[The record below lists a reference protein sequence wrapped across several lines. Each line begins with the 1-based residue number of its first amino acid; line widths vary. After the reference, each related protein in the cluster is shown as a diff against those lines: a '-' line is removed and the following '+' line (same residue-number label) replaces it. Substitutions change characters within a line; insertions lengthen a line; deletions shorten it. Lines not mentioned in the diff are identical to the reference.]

1 MPPVEIESVPL
12 PVDAHAEIGIHL
24 KIVEKATT
32 IPLVNDAVTAVTP
45 IITEAVTA
53 ATNLHTQVREAN
65 TVYNTVEDLILG
77 GIKEATPTLTESVP
91 EVVKTTLATTVG
103 QLDTLAC
110 DGLDK
115 LTTTIPQ
122 LNEPTQ
128 EIITN
133 TTGEIVTVV
142 NDVTDYVTSFS
153 IAQWGLKTADKA
165 LDVTEKILHTLEP
178 SDDPDTPLSPIFS
191 LPLVAT
197 VLSCVKPTVAKVRA
211 LRRYLR
217 SLRHGGRRRACATA
231 DETTIGWFL
240 ETFYINILLTT
251 VFGIRIAPLCETT
264 TDDLPLA
271 TSGKRKTPEP
281 EDVEEETVVM
291 LSDEKIAEYDEAQD
305 PDYEPTEE
313 ETPDEPLE
321 YDSQA
326 EISQEHIAD
335 EEVTEGTT
343 VEEVEEETVEA
354 TEESQEIVTEESSQ
368 EELVTEE
375 SSQEG
380 TVEDDAC
387 NTPAC
392 EKVVVEGKHVV
403 VEEVKPMGTLEDETT
418 GEVEETTDMAEEVLT
433 TETTETTDMTE
444 EALTTETTDMTEEI
458 LTTETTDM
466 TEEAHTTETTE
477 TTDMTEEVIPTE
489 TTKTTDM
496 TEEVIPTETTGM
508 TEEVLT
514 TETTDMLAT
523 ETTDMTEEVHTT
535 ETTDVTGE
543 VVTETTGE
551 EVHTT
556 NTTEM
561 TGEVE
566 TGEVVTETT
575 GEEVH
580 TTNTTEMTGEVE
592 HTTDMEATS

>member
-165 LDVTEKILHTLEP
+165 LDVTEKVLHTLEP

-251 VFGIRIAPLCETT
+251 VFGIRIAPLSETT
-264 TDDLPLA
+264 ADDLPLA

-281 EDVEEETVVM
+281 EDAEEETVVM

-313 ETPDEPLE
+313 TPDEPLE

-335 EEVTEGTT
+335 EEVVEGTT
-343 VEEVEEETVEA
+343 VEEVVEEATEEETA

-368 EELVTEE
+368 EDLVTEE

-380 TVEDDAC
+380 TVDDDSC

-403 VEEVKPMGTLEDETT
+403 VDEVKPMGTLEDATT
-418 GEVEETTDMAEEVLT
+418 GEVEETTEEVVHT
-433 TETTETTDMTE
+433 TEVVDETETTDVTE
-444 EALTTETTDMTEEI
+444 EV
-458 LTTETTDM
+458 
-466 TEEAHTTETTE
+466 HTTE
-477 TTDMTEEVIPTE
+477 TTDMTEEVHTTGTTDLTE
-489 TTKTTDM
+489 DITETTDM
-496 TEEVIPTETTGM
+496 TEEVHTTEATDM
-508 TEEVLT
+508 TEEVHT
-514 TETTDMLAT
+514 DTTDMTGEVVTETMVDTTDMHTT

-535 ETTDVTGE
+535 ETTDMTAE
-543 VVTETTGE
+543 VV
-551 EVHTT
+551 HTS
-556 NTTEM
+556 E
-561 TGEVE
+561 
-566 TGEVVTETT
+566 
-575 GEEVH
+575 
-580 TTNTTEMTGEVE
+580 
-592 HTTDMEATS
+592 TTDMS

>member
-77 GIKEATPTLTESVP
+77 GIKEATPTITESVP
-91 EVVKTTLATTVG
+91 EVVKTTLATTVD

-165 LDVTEKILHTLEP
+165 LDVTEKVLHTLEP

-251 VFGIRIAPLCETT
+251 VFGIRIAPLSETT

-313 ETPDEPLE
+313 TPDEPLE

-343 VEEVEEETVEA
+343 VEEVAEETVEPEA

-418 GEVEETTDMAEEVLT
+418 GEVEETTDATEEVHT
-433 TETTETTDMTE
+433 TETTDATEEVHTTETTDMTE
-444 EALTTETTDMTEEI
+444 EV
-458 LTTETTDM
+458 
-466 TEEAHTTETTE
+466 HTTETTE
-477 TTDMTEEVIPTE
+477 TTDMTEEVHTTE
-489 TTKTTDM
+489 TTETTDM
-496 TEEVIPTETTGM
+496 TEEVLATETTGM

-514 TETTDMLAT
+514 TETTDML
-523 ETTDMTEEVHTT
+523 TT
-535 ETTDVTGE
+535 ETTD
-543 VVTETTGE
+543 
-551 EVHTT
+551 
-556 NTTEM
+556 M

-580 TTNTTEMTGEVE
+580 TTETTEMTGGVE

>member
-418 GEVEETTDMAEEVLT
+418 GEVEETTDMAEEVHTTETTDVTEEVLT
-433 TETTETTDMTE
+433 TKTTETTDMTE
-444 EALTTETTDMTEEI
+444 EALI
-458 LTTETTDM
+458 
-466 TEEAHTTETTE
+466 
-477 TTDMTEEVIPTE
+477 TE

-496 TEEVIPTETTGM
+496 TEEVLATETTGM

-514 TETTDMLAT
+514 TETTDML
-523 ETTDMTEEVHTT
+523 TTKTTNMTEEVHTT
-535 ETTDVTGE
+535 ETTDMTGE

-551 EVHTT
+551 EVHITETT
-556 NTTEM
+556 DMTGEVE

-580 TTNTTEMTGEVE
+580 GTITTEMTGEVE

>member
-321 YDSQA
+321 YDSA
-326 EISQEHIAD
+326 AAD
-335 EEVTEGTT
+335 EEVVEGTT
-343 VEEVEEETVEA
+343 VEDVAEEATEEETA

-403 VEEVKPMGTLEDETT
+403 VEEVRPMGTLEDETT
-418 GEVEETTDMAEEVLT
+418 GEVEETTDMTEEVLTTETTDMTEEVLT

-444 EALTTETTDMTEEI
+444 EVHTTETTDMTEEV
-458 LTTETTDM
+458 
-466 TEEAHTTETTE
+466 HTTETTE
-477 TTDMTEEVIPTE
+477 TTDMTEEVLA
-489 TTKTTDM
+489 
-496 TEEVIPTETTGM
+496 TETTGM

-514 TETTDMLAT
+514 TETTDMLT
-523 ETTDMTEEVHTT
+523 TKTTDTEEVHTT
-535 ETTDVTGE
+535 DMTGE

-551 EVHTT
+551 EVHITETT
-556 NTTEM
+556 DMTGEVE

-580 TTNTTEMTGEVE
+580 GTITTEMTGEVE

>member
-403 VEEVKPMGTLEDETT
+403 VEDVKPMGTLEDETT
-418 GEVEETTDMAEEVLT
+418 GEVEDTTNMAEEVHRTETTDVTEEVLT
-433 TETTETTDMTE
+433 TETTD
-444 EALTTETTDMTEEI
+444 
-458 LTTETTDM
+458 
-466 TEEAHTTETTE
+466 
-477 TTDMTEEVIPTE
+477 
-489 TTKTTDM
+489 
-496 TEEVIPTETTGM
+496 M

-514 TETTDMLAT
+514 TETTDMTEEVLAT
-523 ETTDMTEEVHTT
+523 ETTGMTEEVPTTETTDMLTTKTTDMTEEVHST
-535 ETTDVTGE
+535 ETTDMTGE

-551 EVHTT
+551 EVHITETT
-556 NTTEM
+556 DMTGEVE

-580 TTNTTEMTGEVE
+580 GTITTEMTGEVE

>member
-77 GIKEATPTLTESVP
+77 GIKEATPTITESVP
-91 EVVKTTLATTVG
+91 EVVKTTLATTVD

-197 VLSCVKPTVAKVRA
+197 VLSCVKPTIAKVCA

-335 EEVTEGTT
+335 EEVAEGTT
-343 VEEVEEETVEA
+343 VEEVAEETVEPEATEEETA

-392 EKVVVEGKHVV
+392 EKVVVEGKHVA

-418 GEVEETTDMAEEVLT
+418 GEVEETTDVAEV
-433 TETTETTDMTE
+433 
-444 EALTTETTDMTEEI
+444 
-458 LTTETTDM
+458 
-466 TEEAHTTETTE
+466 HTTETTE
-477 TTDMTEEVIPTE
+477 TTDMTEEVLTTE
-489 TTKTTDM
+489 TTETTDVTEEVHTTETTDM
-496 TEEVIPTETTGM
+496 TEEVLTTETTETTDVTEEVHTTETTETTDMTEEVLATETTDM

-514 TETTDMLAT
+514 TETTDIT
-523 ETTDMTEEVHTT
+523 EEVHTTDMTGEVVHTT
-535 ETTDVTGE
+535 ETTD
-543 VVTETTGE
+543 
-551 EVHTT
+551 
-556 NTTEM
+556 M

-580 TTNTTEMTGEVE
+580 TTETTEMTGEVE

>member
-1 MPPVEIESVPL
+1 MGFILTSIKMPPVEIESVPL

-91 EVVKTTLATTVG
+91 EVVKTTLATTVD

-165 LDVTEKILHTLEP
+165 LDVTEKILHTMEP
-178 SDDPDTPLSPIFS
+178 TDDPDTPLSPIFS

-217 SLRHGGRRRACATA
+217 SLRHGGRRRACA

-281 EDVEEETVVM
+281 EDAEEETVVM

-321 YDSQA
+321 YNSAA

-335 EEVTEGTT
+335 EEVVEGTT
-343 VEEVEEETVEA
+343 VEDVAEETVEPEA
-354 TEESQEIVTEESSQ
+354 TEEETATEE
-368 EELVTEE
+368 
-375 SSQEG
+375 
-380 TVEDDAC
+380 
-387 NTPAC
+387 
-392 EKVVVEGKHVV
+392 
-403 VEEVKPMGTLEDETT
+403 
-418 GEVEETTDMAEEVLT
+418 
-433 TETTETTDMTE
+433 
-444 EALTTETTDMTEEI
+444 
-458 LTTETTDM
+458 
-466 TEEAHTTETTE
+466 
-477 TTDMTEEVIPTE
+477 
-489 TTKTTDM
+489 
-496 TEEVIPTETTGM
+496 
-508 TEEVLT
+508 
-514 TETTDMLAT
+514 
-523 ETTDMTEEVHTT
+523 
-535 ETTDVTGE
+535 
-543 VVTETTGE
+543 
-551 EVHTT
+551 
-556 NTTEM
+556 
-561 TGEVE
+561 
-566 TGEVVTETT
+566 
-575 GEEVH
+575 
-580 TTNTTEMTGEVE
+580 
-592 HTTDMEATS
+592 

>member
-1 MPPVEIESVPL
+1 MGQSQCHSSLKNSSVLYLATLILTSTKMPPVEIESVPR

-91 EVVKTTLATTVG
+91 EVVKTTLATTVDH
-103 QLDTLAC
+103 LDTLAC

-165 LDVTEKILHTLEP
+165 LDVTEKVLHTLEP

-231 DETTIGWFL
+231 DETTLGWFL

-313 ETPDEPLE
+313 TPDEPLE

-335 EEVTEGTT
+335 EEVVEGTT
-343 VEEVEEETVEA
+343 VEEVVEEATEEETA

-368 EELVTEE
+368 EDLVTEE

-380 TVEDDAC
+380 TVDDDSC

-418 GEVEETTDMAEEVLT
+418 GEVEETTEEVVHT
-433 TETTETTDMTE
+433 TEVVDETETTDVTE
-444 EALTTETTDMTEEI
+444 DI
-458 LTTETTDM
+458 
-466 TEEAHTTETTE
+466 
-477 TTDMTEEVIPTE
+477 
-489 TTKTTDM
+489 
-496 TEEVIPTETTGM
+496 
-508 TEEVLT
+508 
-514 TETTDMLAT
+514 T

-535 ETTDVTGE
+535 EATDMT
-543 VVTETTGE
+543 E
-551 EVHTT
+551 EV
-556 NTTEM
+556 
-561 TGEVE
+561 
-566 TGEVVTETT
+566 
-575 GEEVH
+575 
-580 TTNTTEMTGEVE
+580 
-592 HTTDMEATS
+592 

>member
-77 GIKEATPTLTESVP
+77 GIKEATPTITESVP
-91 EVVKTTLATTVG
+91 EVVKTTLATTVD

-197 VLSCVKPTVAKVRA
+197 VLSCVKPTIAKVCA

-313 ETPDEPLE
+313 TPDEPLE

-343 VEEVEEETVEA
+343 VEEVEEETVEPEA

-418 GEVEETTDMAEEVLT
+418 GEVEETTDMAEVHTTETTDLTEEGLTTETTDVTEEVLT
-433 TETTETTDMTE
+433 TETTDVTE
-444 EALTTETTDMTEEI
+444 EV
-458 LTTETTDM
+458 
-466 TEEAHTTETTE
+466 HTTETTE
-477 TTDMTEEVIPTE
+477 TTDMTEEVLATE
-489 TTKTTDM
+489 T
-496 TEEVIPTETTGM
+496 
-508 TEEVLT
+508 
-514 TETTDMLAT
+514 T

-535 ETTDVTGE
+535 ETTETTDMTEE
-543 VVTETTGE
+543 VLATETTDMTEEVLTTETTDITEEVHTTETTGE

-556 NTTEM
+556 ETTEM

-580 TTNTTEMTGEVE
+580 TTNTTDMTGEVE

>member
-1 MPPVEIESVPL
+1 MGQSQCHSSSKNSSVICLATLILTSTKMPPVEIESVPL
-12 PVDAHAEIGIHL
+12 PVDVHAEIGIHL

-65 TVYNTVEDLILG
+65 TVYNTVEDFILG
-77 GIKEATPTLTESVP
+77 GIKGATPTLTESVP
-91 EVVKTTLATTVG
+91 EVVKTTLATTVD

-142 NDVTDYVTSFS
+142 NDVTNYVTSFP
-153 IAQWGLKTADKA
+153 IAQWGLKTTDNA

-197 VLSCVKPTVAKVRA
+197 VLSCVKPTVAKVCA

-313 ETPDEPLE
+313 TPDEPLE

-335 EEVTEGTT
+335 EKVTEGTT
-343 VEEVEEETVEA
+343 VEEVEEETVEPEA
-354 TEESQEIVTEESSQ
+354 TEESQ

-418 GEVEETTDMAEEVLT
+418 VEVEETTDMAEEVHTTETTDVTEEVLT
-433 TETTETTDMTE
+433 TKTTETTDMTE
-444 EALTTETTDMTEEI
+444 EALTTETI
-458 LTTETTDM
+458 ETTDT

-477 TTDMTEEVIPTE
+477 TTDMTET
-489 TTKTTDM
+489 
-496 TEEVIPTETTGM
+496 
-508 TEEVLT
+508 
-514 TETTDMLAT
+514 T
-523 ETTDMTEEVHTT
+523 ETTDMTEVL
-535 ETTDVTGE
+535 
-543 VVTETTGE
+543 
-551 EVHTT
+551 
-556 NTTEM
+556 
-561 TGEVE
+561 
-566 TGEVVTETT
+566 
-575 GEEVH
+575 
-580 TTNTTEMTGEVE
+580 
-592 HTTDMEATS
+592 AT

>member
-418 GEVEETTDMAEEVLT
+418 GEVEETTDVTEEVQTTETTGVTEEVLT

-444 EALTTETTDMTEEI
+444 EALP
-458 LTTETTDM
+458 TETTDM
-466 TEEAHTTETTE
+466 TEEAHTTATTE
-477 TTDMTEEVIPTE
+477 TTDMTEEVLATE
-489 TTKTTDM
+489 TTD
-496 TEEVIPTETTGM
+496 M

-535 ETTDVTGE
+535 ETTDMAGE

-551 EVHTT
+551 EVHITETT
-556 NTTEM
+556 DMTGEVE

-580 TTNTTEMTGEVE
+580 GTITTEMTGEVE

>member
-418 GEVEETTDMAEEVLT
+418 GEVEETTDMAEEVHTTETTDVTEEVLT
-433 TETTETTDMTE
+433 TNTTETTDMTE
-444 EALTTETTDMTEEI
+444 EALTTETTDVTEEV
-458 LTTETTDM
+458 
-466 TEEAHTTETTE
+466 HTTETTE
-477 TTDMTEEVIPTE
+477 TTDMTEEVIATE
-489 TTKTTDM
+489 TTD
-496 TEEVIPTETTGM
+496 M

-514 TETTDMLAT
+514 TETTDMLTT

-535 ETTDVTGE
+535 ETTDMTGE

-551 EVHTT
+551 EVHITETT
-556 NTTEM
+556 DMTGEVE

-580 TTNTTEMTGEVE
+580 GTITTEMTGEVE

>member
-418 GEVEETTDMAEEVLT
+418 GEVETTDVTEVH
-433 TETTETTDMTE
+433 TTETTDMTE
-444 EALTTETTDMTEEI
+444 EVITTKTTDMTEEVLTTETTDMTEEV
-458 LTTETTDM
+458 
-466 TEEAHTTETTE
+466 HTTETTE
-477 TTDMTEEVIPTE
+477 TTDMTEEVIATE
-489 TTKTTDM
+489 TTD
-496 TEEVIPTETTGM
+496 M

-514 TETTDMLAT
+514 TETTDMLTT

-535 ETTDVTGE
+535 ETTDMTGE

-551 EVHTT
+551 EVHITETT
-556 NTTEM
+556 DMTGEVE

-580 TTNTTEMTGEVE
+580 GTITTEMTGEVE

>member
-418 GEVEETTDMAEEVLT
+418 GEVEETTDMAEEVHTTETTDVTEEALT
-433 TETTETTDMTE
+433 TKTTETTDMTE
-444 EALTTETTDMTEEI
+444 EALTTETT
-458 LTTETTDM
+458 ETTD
-466 TEEAHTTETTE
+466 
-477 TTDMTEEVIPTE
+477 
-489 TTKTTDM
+489 
-496 TEEVIPTETTGM
+496 M

-514 TETTDMLAT
+514 TETTDMTEEVLAT
-523 ETTDMTEEVHTT
+523 ETTGMTEEVPTTETTDMLTTKTTDMTEEVHST
-535 ETTDVTGE
+535 ETTDMTGE

-551 EVHTT
+551 EVHITETT
-556 NTTEM
+556 DMTGEVE

-580 TTNTTEMTGEVE
+580 GTITTEMTGEVE

>member
-1 MPPVEIESVPL
+1 MGATVLRRTNSSVLCLPSLILNSPKMPPVEIESAPL
-12 PVDAHAEIGIHL
+12 PVDAHAELGIHL

-91 EVVKTTLATTVG
+91 EVVKTTLATTVD

-251 VFGIRIAPLCETT
+251 VFGIRIATLCETT

-313 ETPDEPLE
+313 TPDEPLE

-343 VEEVEEETVEA
+343 VEEVEEETGEA

-418 GEVEETTDMAEEVLT
+418 GEVEETTDMAEEVHI
-433 TETTETTDMTE
+433 TET
-444 EALTTETTDMTEEI
+444 
-458 LTTETTDM
+458 
-466 TEEAHTTETTE
+466 
-477 TTDMTEEVIPTE
+477 
-489 TTKTTDM
+489 
-496 TEEVIPTETTGM
+496 
-508 TEEVLT
+508 
-514 TETTDMLAT
+514 T

-535 ETTDVTGE
+535 ETTDMT
-543 VVTETTGE
+543 E

-556 NTTEM
+556 ENTDM
-561 TGEVE
+561 T
-566 TGEVVTETT
+566 
-575 GEEVH
+575 EEV
-580 TTNTTEMTGEVE
+580 
-592 HTTDMEATS
+592 

>member
-1 MPPVEIESVPL
+1 MGATVLRRTNSSVLCLPSLILNSPKMPPVEIESAPL

-91 EVVKTTLATTVG
+91 EVVKTTLATTVD

-142 NDVTDYVTSFS
+142 NDVTDYFTSFS
-153 IAQWGLKTADKA
+153 IAQWGLKTADKV
-165 LDVTEKILHTLEP
+165 LSVTEKILHNLEP
-178 SDDPDTPLSPIFS
+178 SGDADTPLSPNIS

-335 EEVTEGTT
+335 EEVTERTT

-418 GEVEETTDMAEEVLT
+418 GEVEETTDVTEEV
-433 TETTETTDMTE
+433 
-444 EALTTETTDMTEEI
+444 
-458 LTTETTDM
+458 
-466 TEEAHTTETTE
+466 HTTE
-477 TTDMTEEVIPTE
+477 TTDMTEEV
-489 TTKTTDM
+489 
-496 TEEVIPTETTGM
+496 
-508 TEEVLT
+508 
-514 TETTDMLAT
+514 LAT
-523 ETTDMTEEVHTT
+523 ETTDMTEVLATETT
-535 ETTDVTGE
+535 ETT
-543 VVTETTGE
+543 
-551 EVHTT
+551 
-556 NTTEM
+556 
-561 TGEVE
+561 
-566 TGEVVTETT
+566 
-575 GEEVH
+575 
-580 TTNTTEMTGEVE
+580 
-592 HTTDMEATS
+592 

>member
-1 MPPVEIESVPL
+1 MGQSQCHSSLKNSSVLYLATLILTSTKMPPVEIESVPL

-24 KIVEKATT
+24 KIVDKATT

-133 TTGEIVTVV
+133 TTEIITNTTGEIVTVV
-142 NDVTDYVTSFS
+142 NDVTDYVTSFNV
-153 IAQWGLKTADKA
+153 AQWGLKTADKA
-165 LDVTEKILHTLEP
+165 LSVTEKILHTLEP

-197 VLSCVKPTVAKVRA
+197 VLSCVKPTVATVRA

-217 SLRHGGRRRACATA
+217 ALRHGGRRLACATA
-231 DETTIGWFL
+231 DVTTIGWFL

-264 TDDLPLA
+264 TDELPLA

-281 EDVEEETVVM
+281 EDAEEETVVM

-313 ETPDEPLE
+313 ETPVDPLE
-321 YDSQA
+321 YDSAA
-326 EISQEHIAD
+326 EIAD

-354 TEESQEIVTEESSQ
+354 AEESQEI
-368 EELVTEE
+368 VTEE

-403 VEEVKPMGTLEDETT
+403 VEDVKPMGTLEDETT
-418 GEVEETTDMAEEVLT
+418 GEVEDTTNMAEEVHT
-433 TETTETTDMTE
+433 TETTDVNEEVHTTETTDMME
-444 EALTTETTDMTEEI
+444 EVHA
-458 LTTETTDM
+458 
-466 TEEAHTTETTE
+466 TETTE
-477 TTDMTEEVIPTE
+477 TTDMTEEVIATE
-489 TTKTTDM
+489 TTD
-496 TEEVIPTETTGM
+496 M

-514 TETTDMLAT
+514 TETTDMLTT
-523 ETTDMTEEVHTT
+523 ETTDITEEVPTT
-535 ETTDVTGE
+535 VTTDVTGE

-561 TGEVE
+561 TGE
-566 TGEVVTETT
+566 
-575 GEEVH
+575 
-580 TTNTTEMTGEVE
+580 ME
-592 HTTDMEATS
+592 HATDMEATS

>member
-1 MPPVEIESVPL
+1 MGQSQCHSSLKNSFVICLATLILTSTKMPPVEIESVPL

-45 IITEAVTA
+45 IVTEAVTA

-65 TVYNTVEDLILG
+65 TVYNTVEDLIVG

-133 TTGEIVTVV
+133 TTEMITNTTGEIVTVV

-153 IAQWGLKTADKA
+153 VAQWGLKTADKA
-165 LDVTEKILHTLEP
+165 LSVTEKILHTLEP
-178 SDDPDTPLSPIFS
+178 SEDPDTPLSPIFS

-197 VLSCVKPTVAKVRA
+197 LLSCVKPTVATVRA

-217 SLRHGGRRRACATA
+217 ALRHGGRRVACATA
-231 DETTIGWFL
+231 DVTTIGWFL

-251 VFGIRIAPLCETT
+251 IFGIRIAPLCETT
-264 TDDLPLA
+264 ADDLPLA
-271 TSGKRKTPEP
+271 TSDKRKTPEP
-281 EDVEEETVVM
+281 EDAEEETVVM
-291 LSDEKIAEYDEAQD
+291 LSDEKIAEYVEAED

-313 ETPDEPLE
+313 ETPVDPLE
-321 YDSQA
+321 YDSAA
-326 EISQEHIAD
+326 EISHEHGTE
-335 EEVTEGTT
+335 EEVA
-343 VEEVEEETVEA
+343 EET
-354 TEESQEIVTEESSQ
+354 EEEIVTEESSQ
-368 EELVTEE
+368 EDLVTEE

-380 TVEDDAC
+380 TVEDDLC
-387 NTPAC
+387 NPPAC

-418 GEVEETTDMAEEVLT
+418 GEVFHTEETTDMT
-433 TETTETTDMTE
+433 
-444 EALTTETTDMTEEI
+444 
-458 LTTETTDM
+458 
-466 TEEAHTTETTE
+466 
-477 TTDMTEEVIPTE
+477 
-489 TTKTTDM
+489 
-496 TEEVIPTETTGM
+496 
-508 TEEVLT
+508 
-514 TETTDMLAT
+514 
-523 ETTDMTEEVHTT
+523 
-535 ETTDVTGE
+535 E

-551 EVHTT
+551 LVHTT
-556 NTTEM
+556 E
-561 TGEVE
+561 
-566 TGEVVTETT
+566 
-575 GEEVH
+575 
-580 TTNTTEMTGEVE
+580 
-592 HTTDMEATS
+592 TTDMTS

>member
-165 LDVTEKILHTLEP
+165 LDVTEKVLHTLEP

-343 VEEVEEETVEA
+343 VEEVEEETVEPEA

-418 GEVEETTDMAEEVLT
+418 GEVEETTDMAEEVHTTETTDVTEEVLT
-433 TETTETTDMTE
+433 TKTTETTDMTE
-444 EALTTETTDMTEEI
+444 EA

-477 TTDMTEEVIPTE
+477 TTDMTEEVLA
-489 TTKTTDM
+489 TK
-496 TEEVIPTETTGM
+496 TTGM

-523 ETTDMTEEVHTT
+523 ETTDITEEVPTT
-535 ETTDVTGE
+535 ETTDMTGE

-551 EVHTT
+551 EVHITETT
-556 NTTEM
+556 DM

>member
-1 MPPVEIESVPL
+1 MGQSQCHSSSKNSSVLYLATLILTSTKMGEIESAPL
-12 PVDAHAEIGIHL
+12 PVAVVGHAEIGIHL
-24 KIVEKATT
+24 KIVEKAVT

-77 GIKEATPTLTESVP
+77 GIKEATPTITESVP
-91 EVVKTTLATTVG
+91 EVVKTTLATTVD

-153 IAQWGLKTADKA
+153 IAQWGLKTTDNA
-165 LDVTEKILHTLEP
+165 LDVTEKVLHTLEP
-178 SDDPDTPLSPIFS
+178 SDDPDTPLSPIFT

-197 VLSCVKPTVAKVRA
+197 FLSCVKPTVAKVRA

-231 DETTIGWFL
+231 DETTIGGFL
-240 ETFYINILLTT
+240 ETFYINILLST
-251 VFGIRIAPLCETT
+251 VFGIRIAPLSETT

-313 ETPDEPLE
+313 TPDEPLE

-343 VEEVEEETVEA
+343 VEEVAEEIVEA
-354 TEESQEIVTEESSQ
+354 TEESQEIVTEESQ
-368 EELVTEE
+368 EIVTEE

-380 TVEDDAC
+380 TVEDGAC
-387 NTPAC
+387 NPPAC

-418 GEVEETTDMAEEVLT
+418 GQVEETTDLAEEVHTTETTDVTEEVLT

-444 EALTTETTDMTEEI
+444 EVH
-458 LTTETTDM
+458 TTETTDM

-477 TTDMTEEVIPTE
+477 TTDMTEEVL
-489 TTKTTDM
+489 TTDM
-496 TEEVIPTETTGM
+496 
-508 TEEVLT
+508 
-514 TETTDMLAT
+514 
-523 ETTDMTEEVHTT
+523 
-535 ETTDVTGE
+535 TGE

-551 EVHTT
+551 EVHITETT
-556 NTTEM
+556 DM

>member
-165 LDVTEKILHTLEP
+165 LDVTEKVLHTLEP

-343 VEEVEEETVEA
+343 VEEVEEETVEPEA

-418 GEVEETTDMAEEVLT
+418 GEVEETTDMAEEVHTTETTDVTEEVLT
-433 TETTETTDMTE
+433 TETTETTDMTD
-444 EALTTETTDMTEEI
+444 EA

-477 TTDMTEEVIPTE
+477 TTDMTEEVLA
-489 TTKTTDM
+489 
-496 TEEVIPTETTGM
+496 TETTGM
-508 TEEVLT
+508 TEVLT

-523 ETTDMTEEVHTT
+523 ETTD
-535 ETTDVTGE
+535 
-543 VVTETTGE
+543 
-551 EVHTT
+551 
-556 NTTEM
+556 M

>member
-1 MPPVEIESVPL
+1 MGQSQCHSSSKNSSVLYLATLILTSTKMPPVEIESVPL

-91 EVVKTTLATTVG
+91 EVVKTTLATTVD

-153 IAQWGLKTADKA
+153 IAQWGLKTTDNA

-217 SLRHGGRRRACATA
+217 SLRHGGRRRACA

-251 VFGIRIAPLCETT
+251 VFGIRIAPHCETT

-321 YDSQA
+321 YDSA
-326 EISQEHIAD
+326 AAD
-335 EEVTEGTT
+335 EEVVEGTT
-343 VEEVEEETVEA
+343 VEDVTEVTTEEETA

-368 EELVTEE
+368 EELITEE

-380 TVEDDAC
+380 TMEDDAC

-403 VEEVKPMGTLEDETT
+403 VEDVKPMGTLEDETT
-418 GEVEETTDMAEEVLT
+418 EEVPT
-433 TETTETTDMTE
+433 T
-444 EALTTETTDMTEEI
+444 
-458 LTTETTDM
+458 
-466 TEEAHTTETTE
+466 
-477 TTDMTEEVIPTE
+477 V
-489 TTKTTDM
+489 
-496 TEEVIPTETTGM
+496 
-508 TEEVLT
+508 
-514 TETTDMLAT
+514 
-523 ETTDMTEEVHTT
+523 
-535 ETTDVTGE
+535 TTDVTGE

-551 EVHTT
+551 EVHITETT
-556 NTTEM
+556 DM

-580 TTNTTEMTGEVE
+580 TTNI
-592 HTTDMEATS
+592 

>member
-1 MPPVEIESVPL
+1 MGQSQCHSSLKNSFVICIATLILTSTKMPPVEIESVPL

-91 EVVKTTLATTVG
+91 EVVKTTLATTVD

-165 LDVTEKILHTLEP
+165 LDVTEKVLHTLEP

-313 ETPDEPLE
+313 TPDEPLE

-343 VEEVEEETVEA
+343 VEEVTEETVEPEA

-387 NTPAC
+387 NAPAC
-392 EKVVVEGKHVV
+392 GKVVVEGKHVV
-403 VEEVKPMGTLEDETT
+403 VEDVKPMGTLEDETT
-418 GEVEETTDMAEEVLT
+418 GEVEDTTNMAEEV
-433 TETTETTDMTE
+433 
-444 EALTTETTDMTEEI
+444 
-458 LTTETTDM
+458 
-466 TEEAHTTETTE
+466 HTTE
-477 TTDMTEEVIPTE
+477 TTDMTEEVIATE
-489 TTKTTDM
+489 TTDM
-496 TEEVIPTETTGM
+496 TA
-508 TEEVLT
+508 EVLT
-514 TETTDMLAT
+514 TETTDMLTT
-523 ETTDMTEEVHTT
+523 ETTDITEEVPTT
-535 ETTDVTGE
+535 VTTDVTGE

-551 EVHTT
+551 EVHITETT
-556 NTTEM
+556 DM

-580 TTNTTEMTGEVE
+580 TTNI
-592 HTTDMEATS
+592 

>member
-418 GEVEETTDMAEEVLT
+418 GEVEETTDMAEETPDVTEEVLT
-433 TETTETTDMTE
+433 TKTTETTDMTE
-444 EALTTETTDMTEEI
+444 EALTTETTETTDMTEEV
-458 LTTETTDM
+458 LTTETV

-477 TTDMTEEVIPTE
+477 TTDMTEEVI
-489 TTKTTDM
+489 
-496 TEEVIPTETTGM
+496 
-508 TEEVLT
+508 
-514 TETTDMLAT
+514 AT

-535 ETTDVTGE
+535 DMTGE

-551 EVHTT
+551 EVHITETT
-556 NTTEM
+556 DMTGEVE

-580 TTNTTEMTGEVE
+580 GTITTEMTGEVE

>member
-1 MPPVEIESVPL
+1 MGQSQCHSSSKNSSVLYLPTLILTSTKMPPVEIESVPR

-53 ATNLHTQVREAN
+53 ATNLHTQDREAN
-65 TVYNTVEDLILG
+65 TVYNTVEDLILV

-91 EVVKTTLATTVG
+91 EVVKTTLATTVD

-142 NDVTDYVTSFS
+142 NDVTDYVTSFNV
-153 IAQWGLKTADKA
+153 AQWGLKTADKA
-165 LDVTEKILHTLEP
+165 LSVTEKILHTLEP

-197 VLSCVKPTVAKVRA
+197 VLSCVKPTVATVRA

-217 SLRHGGRRRACATA
+217 ALRHGGRRLACATA
-231 DETTIGWFL
+231 DVTTIGWFL

-251 VFGIRIAPLCETT
+251 IFGIRIAPLCETT
-264 TDDLPLA
+264 TVDLPLA
-271 TSGKRKTPEP
+271 TSDKRKTLEP
-281 EDVEEETVVM
+281 EDAEEETVVM

-313 ETPDEPLE
+313 ETPVDPLE
-321 YDSQA
+321 YDSAA
-326 EISQEHIAD
+326 EISHEHGTE
-335 EEVTEGTT
+335 EEVA
-343 VEEVEEETVEA
+343 EET
-354 TEESQEIVTEESSQ
+354 EEEIVTEESSQ
-368 EELVTEE
+368 EDLVTEE

-380 TVEDDAC
+380 TVEDDLC

-418 GEVEETTDMAEEVLT
+418 GEVVHTEEEVVHT
-433 TETTETTDMTE
+433 TEVVDETETTDVTE
-444 EALTTETTDMTEEI
+444 DI
-458 LTTETTDM
+458 
-466 TEEAHTTETTE
+466 
-477 TTDMTEEVIPTE
+477 
-489 TTKTTDM
+489 
-496 TEEVIPTETTGM
+496 
-508 TEEVLT
+508 
-514 TETTDMLAT
+514 T

-535 ETTDVTGE
+535 EATDMT
-543 VVTETTGE
+543 E
-551 EVHTT
+551 EV
-556 NTTEM
+556 
-561 TGEVE
+561 
-566 TGEVVTETT
+566 
-575 GEEVH
+575 
-580 TTNTTEMTGEVE
+580 
-592 HTTDMEATS
+592 

>member
-1 MPPVEIESVPL
+1 MGQSQCHSSSKNSSVLYLPTLILTSTKMPPVEIESVPR

-91 EVVKTTLATTVG
+91 EVVKTTLATTVD

-165 LDVTEKILHTLEP
+165 LDVTEKVLHTLEP
-178 SDDPDTPLSPIFS
+178 SDDPVTPLSPIFS

-231 DETTIGWFL
+231 DETTLGWFL

-313 ETPDEPLE
+313 TPDEPLE

-343 VEEVEEETVEA
+343 VEEVAEETVEA

-418 GEVEETTDMAEEVLT
+418 GEVEDTTNMAEEVHT
-433 TETTETTDMTE
+433 TETTDVNEEVHTTETTDMME
-444 EALTTETTDMTEEI
+444 EV
-458 LTTETTDM
+458 
-466 TEEAHTTETTE
+466 HTTETTE
-477 TTDMTEEVIPTE
+477 TT
-489 TTKTTDM
+489 TDM
-496 TEEVIPTETTGM
+496 TEEVIATETTDM
-508 TEEVLT
+508 TAEVLT
-514 TETTDMLAT
+514 TETTDMLTT
-523 ETTDMTEEVHTT
+523 ETTDITEEVPTT
-535 ETTDVTGE
+535 VTTDVTGE

-551 EVHTT
+551 EVHITETT
-556 NTTEM
+556 DM

-580 TTNTTEMTGEVE
+580 TTNI
-592 HTTDMEATS
+592 

>member
-1 MPPVEIESVPL
+1 MGQSQCHSSSKNSSVLCLPSLILNSPKMPPVEIESAPL

-91 EVVKTTLATTVG
+91 EVVKTTLATTVD

-165 LDVTEKILHTLEP
+165 LDVTEKTLHTLEP

-197 VLSCVKPTVAKVRA
+197 VLSCVKPTVATVRA

-217 SLRHGGRRRACATA
+217 ALRHGGRRLACATA

-251 VFGIRIAPLCETT
+251 IFGIRIAPLCETT

-271 TSGKRKTPEP
+271 TSDKRKTLEP
-281 EDVEEETVVM
+281 EDAEEETVVM

-313 ETPDEPLE
+313 ETPVDPLE
-321 YDSQA
+321 YDSAA
-326 EISQEHIAD
+326 EISNEHGTE
-335 EEVTEGTT
+335 EEVA
-343 VEEVEEETVEA
+343 EET
-354 TEESQEIVTEESSQ
+354 EEEIVTEESSQ
-368 EELVTEE
+368 EDLVTEE

-380 TVEDDAC
+380 TVEDDLC

-418 GEVEETTDMAEEVLT
+418 GEVVHTEETTDMT
-433 TETTETTDMTE
+433 
-444 EALTTETTDMTEEI
+444 
-458 LTTETTDM
+458 
-466 TEEAHTTETTE
+466 
-477 TTDMTEEVIPTE
+477 
-489 TTKTTDM
+489 
-496 TEEVIPTETTGM
+496 
-508 TEEVLT
+508 
-514 TETTDMLAT
+514 
-523 ETTDMTEEVHTT
+523 
-535 ETTDVTGE
+535 E

-551 EVHTT
+551 LVHTT
-556 NTTEM
+556 E
-561 TGEVE
+561 
-566 TGEVVTETT
+566 
-575 GEEVH
+575 
-580 TTNTTEMTGEVE
+580 
-592 HTTDMEATS
+592 TTDMTS

>member
-418 GEVEETTDMAEEVLT
+418 GEVEETTDMAEEVHTTETTDVTEEVLT
-433 TETTETTDMTE
+433 TKTTETTDMTE
-444 EALTTETTDMTEEI
+444 EALI
-458 LTTETTDM
+458 
-466 TEEAHTTETTE
+466 
-477 TTDMTEEVIPTE
+477 TE

-496 TEEVIPTETTGM
+496 TEEVLATETTGM

-514 TETTDMLAT
+514 TETTDMLTTGTTDITEEAHTT
-523 ETTDMTEEVHTT
+523 ETTEMTGEEVHTT
-535 ETTDVTGE
+535 ETTD
-543 VVTETTGE
+543 
-551 EVHTT
+551 
-556 NTTEM
+556 M

>member
-1 MPPVEIESVPL
+1 MGQSQCHSSSKNSSVLYLPSLILNSPKMPPVEIESVPL

-77 GIKEATPTLTESVP
+77 GIKEDTPTLTESVP

-133 TTGEIVTVV
+133 TTEIITNTTGEIVTVV
-142 NDVTDYVTSFS
+142 NDVTDYVTSFNV
-153 IAQWGLKTADKA
+153 AQWGLKTADKA
-165 LDVTEKILHTLEP
+165 LSVTEKILHTLEP

-211 LRRYLR
+211 
-217 SLRHGGRRRACATA
+217 LRHGGRRRACATA

-281 EDVEEETVVM
+281 EDAEEETVVM
-291 LSDEKIAEYDEAQD
+291 LSDEKMAEYDEAQD

-321 YDSQA
+321 YDSAA

-335 EEVTEGTT
+335 EEIVEGTT
-343 VEEVEEETVEA
+343 EEVVEPEA
-354 TEESQEIVTEESSQ
+354 TEESQEIATEESSQ

-380 TVEDDAC
+380 ILEDDAC
-387 NTPAC
+387 NTPAR

-403 VEEVKPMGTLEDETT
+403 VEEVKPM
-418 GEVEETTDMAEEVLT
+418 
-433 TETTETTDMTE
+433 
-444 EALTTETTDMTEEI
+444 
-458 LTTETTDM
+458 
-466 TEEAHTTETTE
+466 
-477 TTDMTEEVIPTE
+477 
-489 TTKTTDM
+489 
-496 TEEVIPTETTGM
+496 
-508 TEEVLT
+508 
-514 TETTDMLAT
+514 
-523 ETTDMTEEVHTT
+523 
-535 ETTDVTGE
+535 
-543 VVTETTGE
+543 
-551 EVHTT
+551 
-556 NTTEM
+556 
-561 TGEVE
+561 
-566 TGEVVTETT
+566 
-575 GEEVH
+575 
-580 TTNTTEMTGEVE
+580 
-592 HTTDMEATS
+592 

>member
-1 MPPVEIESVPL
+1 MGQSQCHSSLKNSSVLYLATLILTSTKMPPVEIESVPL

-24 KIVEKATT
+24 KIVDKATT

-91 EVVKTTLATTVG
+91 EVVKTTLATTVD

-165 LDVTEKILHTLEP
+165 LDVTEKVLHTLEP

-217 SLRHGGRRRACATA
+217 ALRHGGRRVACATA

-271 TSGKRKTPEP
+271 TSDKRKTLEP
-281 EDVEEETVVM
+281 EDAEEETVVM
-291 LSDEKIAEYDEAQD
+291 LSDEKIAEYVEAED
-305 PDYEPTEE
+305 PDYVPTEE
-313 ETPDEPLE
+313 ATPVDPLE
-321 YDSQA
+321 YDSAA
-326 EISQEHIAD
+326 EISQDHITE
-335 EEVTEGTT
+335 EEVA
-343 VEEVEEETVEA
+343 EETVEPEA
-354 TEESQEIVTEESSQ
+354 TEEEIVTEES
-368 EELVTEE
+368 
-375 SSQEG
+375 
-380 TVEDDAC
+380 
-387 NTPAC
+387 
-392 EKVVVEGKHVV
+392 
-403 VEEVKPMGTLEDETT
+403 
-418 GEVEETTDMAEEVLT
+418 
-433 TETTETTDMTE
+433 
-444 EALTTETTDMTEEI
+444 
-458 LTTETTDM
+458 
-466 TEEAHTTETTE
+466 
-477 TTDMTEEVIPTE
+477 
-489 TTKTTDM
+489 
-496 TEEVIPTETTGM
+496 
-508 TEEVLT
+508 
-514 TETTDMLAT
+514 
-523 ETTDMTEEVHTT
+523 
-535 ETTDVTGE
+535 
-543 VVTETTGE
+543 
-551 EVHTT
+551 
-556 NTTEM
+556 
-561 TGEVE
+561 
-566 TGEVVTETT
+566 
-575 GEEVH
+575 
-580 TTNTTEMTGEVE
+580 
-592 HTTDMEATS
+592 

>member
-1 MPPVEIESVPL
+1 MGQSQCHSSSKNSSVLYLPTLILTSTKMPPVEIESVPR

-77 GIKEATPTLTESVP
+77 GIKEATPTITESVP
-91 EVVKTTLATTVG
+91 EVVKTTLATTVD

-142 NDVTDYVTSFS
+142 NDVTNYVTSFP
-153 IAQWGLKTADKA
+153 IAQWGLKTTDNA

-231 DETTIGWFL
+231 DETTIGGFL

-343 VEEVEEETVEA
+343 VEEVEEETVEPEA

-418 GEVEETTDMAEEVLT
+418 AEGVHTEEVVEETETTDVTEVP
-433 TETTETTDMTE
+433 TTETTDVPE
-444 EALTTETTDMTEEI
+444 VPTTETTD
-458 LTTETTDM
+458 
-466 TEEAHTTETTE
+466 
-477 TTDMTEEVIPTE
+477 V
-489 TTKTTDM
+489 
-496 TEEVIPTETTGM
+496 
-508 TEEVLT
+508 
-514 TETTDMLAT
+514 
-523 ETTDMTEEVHTT
+523 TEEVHTT
-535 ETTDVTGE
+535 ETTDE
-543 VVTETTGE
+543 VIATETTDMTA
-551 EVHTT
+551 EVL
-556 NTTEM
+556 TTE
-561 TGEVE
+561 T
-566 TGEVVTETT
+566 
-575 GEEVH
+575 
-580 TTNTTEMTGEVE
+580 
-592 HTTDMEATS
+592 

>member
-418 GEVEETTDMAEEVLT
+418 GEVEETTDMAEEVHTTETTDVTEEVLT
-433 TETTETTDMTE
+433 TKTTETTDMTE
-444 EALTTETTDMTEEI
+444 EALTTETT
-458 LTTETTDM
+458 
-466 TEEAHTTETTE
+466 E
-477 TTDMTEEVIPTE
+477 TTDMTEEVLS
-489 TTKTTDM
+489 
-496 TEEVIPTETTGM
+496 TETTGM

-523 ETTDMTEEVHTT
+523 ETTDITEEVPTT
-535 ETTDVTGE
+535 MTTDVTGE
-543 VVTETTGE
+543 VVTESTGE
-551 EVHTT
+551 EVHITETT
-556 NTTEM
+556 DM